1 MIKRVLFLVLIIA
14 SIRASAQITVT
25 NSSYIYVDGNG
36 FTEGPNVAPLFVTDA
51 VNLTGANSNIY
62 LRNDAQLL
70 QGNDVGNS
78 GIGRLSVYQTGTV
91 NTYAYNYWC
100 SPVGYVLESDNSN
113 PLDNNLNNYFKPNAN
128 IFEHIGNGDPM
139 LDPIT
144 STIANYTT
152 TYDGTDSPF
161 LISQRWIYSF
171 DAGNPL
177 TPNDYLEWDFVSQNG
192 TVEPAHGFI
201 MKGNPSSEQLYDFRG
216 KPNNGEMT
224 AEIIQGEQTLVG
236 NPYPSALD
244 ALKFIHDPQNSG
256 LADLPDGA
264 TPPGMSG
271 VLYYWEQAPGETS
284 HYLNQYHG
292 GYATYTISTLASGAV
307 PSFIS
312 APFTTYNGDGS
323 DNTIGNAGADGTKT
337 AYRYI
342 PIGQGF
348 MVEGAAGSGNSIV
361 YFKNSHRIYYKQS
374 GADSYFFRNNSD
386 SSDNDKHTINE
397 NQYDENGNTIV
408 PEDFKRFRINVDFN
422 DNDSSY
428 TRQLLINFHHT
439 ATNGFDYGL
448 EGKSFTEDIN
458 SDAHWVLDGEP
469 YIIQAFNFEESL
481 RIPLVVNIEAQQPL
495 RFRIFDI
502 QNFEASQGIYIHDLE
517 NDTYINLRNQHYEL
531 YIEPGNYT
539 DRFEIVFTSDAALD
553 VDAFDSNSLIISQNN
568 GLHQLSVLNP
578 KSLDI
583 TSIEVYDVAGKRL
596 LNGNYDAVLN
606 RYELST
612 VNLGAGVYIV
622 NINSNTNAVKTQ
634 KIIVKN

>member
-1 MIKRVLFLVLIIA
+1 MKFSLITFLMLCFGMSFAQLSVRNDSYVFVDDQVL
-14 SIRASAQITVT
+14 
-25 NSSYIYVDGNG
+25 YVNDGI
-36 FTEGPNVAPLFVTDA
+36 
-51 VNLTGANSNIY
+51 NLQEATAKIY
-62 LRNDAQLL
+62 LRDEAQLI
-70 QGNDVGNS
+70 QGTGTTGNS
-78 GIGRLSVYQTGTV
+78 GLGKLSVYQTGTA

-113 PLDNNLNNYFKPNAN
+113 PLDNHLNNYFKPNAN
-128 IFEHIGNGDPM
+128 IFEDIGNVDPI

-144 STIANYTT
+144 STIANYTP
-152 TYDGTDSPF
+152 TYNGTATPF

-224 AEIIQGEQTLVG
+224 AEIIQGERTLVG

-244 ALKFIHDPQNSG
+244 ALEFIHDLQNNG
-256 LADLPDGA
+256 LTTLPDG
-264 TPPGMSG
+264 TSSGMSG
-271 VLYYWEQAPGETS
+271 VLYYWEQAPDETS

-323 DNTIGNAGADGTKT
+323 DNTIGNAGTDGIKI
-337 AYRYI
+337 AHRYI

-348 MVEGAAGSGNSIV
+348 MVEGAAESGNSLV

-374 GADSYFFRNNSD
+374 GANSYFFRNNSD
-386 SSDNDKHTINE
+386 STVKNNPIINK
-397 NQYDENGNTIV
+397 NQYDENGNTIL

-422 DNDSSY
+422 DNSAY
-428 TRQLLINFHHT
+428 TRQLLINLHHT

-448 EGKSFTEDIN
+448 EGQSFTEDIN

-481 RIPLVVNIEAQQPL
+481 KIPLVVNIEAQQPL

-502 QNFEASQGIYIHDLE
+502 QNFEESQGIYIHDIE
-517 NDTYINLRNQHYEL
+517 NETYVNLRNQDYEL
-531 YIEPGNYT
+531 NIEPGNYT
-539 DRFEIVFTSDAALD
+539 DRFEIVFTTDDVLD
-553 VDAFDSNSLIISQNN
+553 LDEFDVSTLIINQNN
-568 GLHQLSVLNP
+568 KIHQLSVRNP
-578 KSLDI
+578 KGLDI
-583 TSIEVYDVAGKRL
+583 TAIAVYDISGKRL
-596 LNGNYDAVLN
+596 LQSQYDTLSN

-612 VNLGAGVYIV
+612 SSLSDGVHIV
-622 NINSNTNAVKTQ
+622 KVSCETNSTIKSQ